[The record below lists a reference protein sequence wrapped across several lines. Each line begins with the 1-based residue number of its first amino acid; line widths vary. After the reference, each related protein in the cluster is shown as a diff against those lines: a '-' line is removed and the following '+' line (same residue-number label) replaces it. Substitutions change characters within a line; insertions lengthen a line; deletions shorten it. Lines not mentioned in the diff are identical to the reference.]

1 MEIKLELEN
10 SDIDCFFEPDF
21 RVQSNTS
28 DETQVSWRLSND
40 KSQGNVA
47 FLFPE
52 LSTESTL
59 CAIGPGWDDVRLL
72 CR

>member
-10 SDIDCFFEPDF
+10 SDIDCVFEPDF

-28 DETQVSWRLSND
+28 DETKISWRLPNSR
-40 KSQGNVA
+40 SQIDVA

-52 LSTESTL
+52 LSDESTL
-59 CAIGPGWDDVRLL
+59 CAIGPDGDDV
-72 CR
+72 

>member
-52 LSTESTL
+52 LSTEVT
-59 CAIGPGWDDVRLL
+59 IYPITPGRNDV
-72 CR
+72 

>member
-52 LSTESTL
+52 LSDEGTIYT
-59 CAIGPGWDDVRLL
+59 ITPGRDDV
-72 CR
+72 